1 MKKIIYILLGLA
13 LAAVVAIAALVSL
26 IDPNQ
31 FKPQLVEQVRKST
44 GRELVMEGDIGW
56 RFWPSLGLSLEQV
69 ALRNPAGFAEPD
81 LVRFTRGEASVG
93 LLPLLSH
100 KLEIGKVTLSGAH
113 LFIQTKAD
121 GSSNLS
127 DLLKAS
133 AEPKGEATTSEP
145 VATTPPPASD
155 KQPWQ
160 ISLQGVE
167 LQQASAL
174 LQDDRS
180 GTVSRLEQLD
190 LNLGQLAV
198 DQWVPVTL
206 AAKGAQGELAFDLK
220 GSAQLKLA
228 PDASRS
234 ELKDVALAGSLSEP
248 TQRLDAFS
256 LKADRLALGEWSS
269 LTLSLQ
275 GAQGA
280 ADKPTLAGT
289 LEGTLKA
296 RLDENRQLL
305 EVSDAVLAAKLGGDA
320 LPRPQMQVKL
330 AGFARAELGKQ
341 NVTLSNLVMGVD
353 DALLSGN
360 GSVQLGAV
368 PRVEFDLKGEK
379 LDVDGWLGQSAKAAP
394 AAPAAASSGAAAP
407 AGTTAQ
413 AAAPAAKA
421 LSTAE
426 PDLTALKAVDLAG
439 RLQLGSLRLKGLD
452 LSAVDL
458 QLALAGGQL
467 TLKQFSAGVAGG
479 QVTASG
485 VLDARQQPARYQVH
499 KRVQGVDVRPL
510 LQTLAQTDLLEGKGD
525 LEVEVQG
532 AGLSELALRSRMQGK
547 VNLKLSDGAL
557 HGINLAEMIREAR
570 ATLTGKGADQVKEA
584 RKTDFSALTASFRI
598 ADGVAR
604 SDDIQLFAPA
614 LRVKGQGQTAL
625 VPETLD
631 FLFLTSVVES
641 SKGQGGKSVD
651 ELKDI
656 TIPVRIGGHWQ
667 APSYRLDVKE
677 LLSNNKLLEE
687 KARKEAERGLKKLL
701 GDKADNEGG
710 EGGGRPVAQGLVQV
724 VTAFRV
730 IAMQSPPRAGSVHC
744 GSLPGKVFKRDA
756 AGVGSKREGCLGRTK
771 MVSLWFYQGADE

>member
-31 FKPQLVEQVRKST
+31 FKPQLAEQVRKST
-44 GRELVMEGDIGW
+44 GRELVIQGDIGW
-56 RFWPSLGLSLEQV
+56 RFWPSLGLSLEKV

-81 LVRFTRGEASVG
+81 LVRFEQGEASVG

-100 KLEIGKVTLSGAH
+100 RLEIGKVTLSGAH
-113 LFIQTKAD
+113 LFIQTRAD
-121 GSSNLS
+121 GSSNLR
-127 DLLKAS
+127 DLLQAS
-133 AEPKGEATTSEP
+133 ADPKGEATSEP
-145 VATTPPPASD
+145 AATTPPAASD

-160 ISLQGVE
+160 ISLQGIALVD
-167 LQQASAL
+167 ASAL
-174 LQDDRS
+174 VRDDRS
-180 GTVSRLEQLD
+180 GTVSRLDRLALD
-190 LNLGQLAV
+190 LGQLTPGE
-198 DQWVPVTL
+198 WVPVTL
-206 AAKGAQGELAFDLK
+206 AAKGAQGDLAFDLK
-220 GSAQLKLA
+220 GQAQLKPA
-228 PDASRS
+228 REAMKS
-234 ELKDVALAGSLSEP
+234 ELKDLNLSGSLNQP

-269 LTLSLQ
+269 LSLSLS

-305 EVSDAVLAAKLGGDA
+305 ELSDAVLAAKLSGDA
-320 LPRPQMQVKL
+320 LPRPQMQLKL
-330 AGFARAELGKQ
+330 AGFARAELDKQ
-341 NVTLSNLVMGVD
+341 AVTLSNLVMGVD
-353 DALLSGN
+353 DALLSGS
-360 GSVQLGAV
+360 GAVRLGAV
-368 PRVEFDLKGEK
+368 PKVDFDLKGEK
-379 LDVDGWLGQSAKAAP
+379 LDLDGWLGQPAKAAP
-394 AAPAAASSGAAAP
+394 VAATSGAAAP
-407 AGTTAQ
+407 AGTPTQTAV
-413 AAAPAAKA
+413 PANRA

-426 PDLTALKAVDLAG
+426 PDLTALKSVDLAG

-499 KRVQGVDVRPL
+499 KRVQGVEVRPL

-532 AGLSELALRSRMQGK
+532 SGLSEQALRSRMQGK

-570 ATLTGKGADQVKEA
+570 ATLTGKGADQVKEV
-584 RKTDFSALTASFRI
+584 RKTDFSALTASFQI
-598 ADGVAR
+598 ADGIAR

-641 SKGQGGKSVD
+641 SKGQGGKTVD

-667 APSYRLDVKE
+667 APSYKLDVKA
-677 LLSNNKLLEE
+677 LLSNNKVLEE

-701 GDKADNEGG
+701 GDKADNEGVKG
-710 EGGGRPVAQGLVQV
+710 VADQLLKGL
-724 VTAFRV
+724 
-730 IAMQSPPRAGSVHC
+730 
-744 GSLPGKVFKRDA
+744 FK
-756 AGVGSKREGCLGRTK
+756 
-771 MVSLWFYQGADE
+771 

>member
-1 MKKIIYILLGLA
+1 MLGLA

-31 FKPQLVEQVRKST
+31 FKPQLAEQVRKST
-44 GRELVMEGDIGW
+44 GRELVIQGDIGW
-56 RFWPSLGLSLEQV
+56 RFWPSLGLSLEKV

-81 LVRFTRGEASVG
+81 LVRFEQGEASVG

-100 KLEIGKVTLSGAH
+100 RLEIGKVTLSGAH
-113 LFIQTKAD
+113 LFIQTRAD
-121 GSSNLS
+121 GSSNLR
-127 DLLKAS
+127 DLLQAS
-133 AEPKGEATTSEP
+133 ADPKGEATSEP
-145 VATTPPPASD
+145 AATTPPAASD

-160 ISLQGVE
+160 ISLQGIALVD
-167 LQQASAL
+167 ASAL
-174 LQDDRS
+174 VRDDRS
-180 GTVSRLEQLD
+180 GTVSRLDRLD
-190 LNLGQLAV
+190 LDLGQLTPGE
-198 DQWVPVTL
+198 WVPVTL
-206 AAKGAQGELAFDLK
+206 AAKGAQGDLAFDLK
-220 GSAQLKLA
+220 GQAQLKPA
-228 PDASRS
+228 REAMKS
-234 ELKDVALAGSLSEP
+234 ELKDLNLSGSLNQP

-269 LTLSLQ
+269 LSLSLS

-305 EVSDAVLAAKLGGDA
+305 ELSDAVLAAKLSGDA
-320 LPRPQMQVKL
+320 LPRPQMQLKL
-330 AGFARAELGKQ
+330 AGFARAELDKQ
-341 NVTLSNLVMGVD
+341 AVTLSNLVMGVD
-353 DALLSGN
+353 DALLSGS
-360 GSVQLGAV
+360 GAVRLGAV
-368 PRVEFDLKGEK
+368 PKVDFDLKGEK
-379 LDVDGWLGQSAKAAP
+379 LDLDGWLGQPAKAAP
-394 AAPAAASSGAAAP
+394 VAATSGAAAP
-407 AGTTAQ
+407 AGTPTQTAV
-413 AAAPAAKA
+413 PANRA

-426 PDLTALKAVDLAG
+426 PDLTALKSVDLAG

-525 LEVEVQG
+525 LEVEAQG
-532 AGLSELALRSRMQGK
+532 SGLSEQALRSRMQGK

-570 ATLTGKGADQVKEA
+570 ATLTGKGADQVKEV
-584 RKTDFSALTASFRI
+584 RKTDFSALTASFQI
-598 ADGVAR
+598 ANGIAR

-641 SKGQGGKSVD
+641 SKGQGGKTVD

-677 LLSNNKLLEE
+677 LLSNNKVLEE

-701 GDKADNEGG
+701 GDKADNEGVKG
-710 EGGGRPVAQGLVQV
+710 VADQLLKGL
-724 VTAFRV
+724 
-730 IAMQSPPRAGSVHC
+730 
-744 GSLPGKVFKRDA
+744 FK
-756 AGVGSKREGCLGRTK
+756 
-771 MVSLWFYQGADE
+771 

>member
-44 GRELVMEGDIGW
+44 GRELVIQGDIGW

-121 GSSNLS
+121 GSTNLS

-145 VATTPPPASD
+145 AATTPPPASD

-174 LQDDRS
+174 LQDDRN

-234 ELKDVALAGSLSEP
+234 ELKDVELAGSLSEP

-256 LKADRLALGEWSS
+256 LKADRLALGQWSS

-280 ADKPTLAGT
+280 ADKSALDGT

-305 EVSDAVLAAKLGGDA
+305 EVSDAVLAAKLSGDA

-341 NVTLSNLVMGVD
+341 VVTLSNLVMGVD
-353 DALLSGN
+353 EALLSGN

-368 PRVEFDLKGEK
+368 PRVAFDLKGEK
-379 LDVDGWLGQSAKAAP
+379 LDLDSWLGQPAKAVP
-394 AAPAAASSGAAAP
+394 VAATSGAAASAGAP
-407 AGTTAQ
+407 AQT
-413 AAAPAAKA
+413 AAPAAKA
-421 LSTAE
+421 LSTQE
-426 PDLTALKAVDLAG
+426 PDLAALKSIDLAG
-439 RLQLGSLRLKGLD
+439 RLQLGSLQLKGLD

-525 LEVEVQG
+525 LEVEAQG
-532 AGLSELALRSRMQGK
+532 SGLSEQALRSRMQGK
-547 VNLKLSDGAL
+547 VSLRLSDGAL

-570 ATLTGKGADQVKEA
+570 ATLTGKGADQVKEV

-701 GDKADNEGG
+701 GDKADNEGVKG
-710 EGGGRPVAQGLVQV
+710 VADQLLKGL
-724 VTAFRV
+724 
-730 IAMQSPPRAGSVHC
+730 
-744 GSLPGKVFKRDA
+744 FK
-756 AGVGSKREGCLGRTK
+756 
-771 MVSLWFYQGADE
+771 

>member
-44 GRELVMEGDIGW
+44 GRELVIQGDIGW
-56 RFWPSLGLSLEQV
+56 RFWPSLGLSLEKV

-81 LVRFTRGEASVG
+81 LVRFEQGEASVG

-100 KLEIGKVTLSGAH
+100 RLEIGKVTLSGAH
-113 LFIQTKAD
+113 LFIQTRAD
-121 GSSNLS
+121 GSSNLR
-127 DLLKAS
+127 DLLQAS
-133 AEPKGEATTSEP
+133 ADPKGEATSEP
-145 VATTPPPASD
+145 AATTPPAASD
-155 KQPWQ
+155 KQLWQ
-160 ISLQGVE
+160 ISLQGIALVD
-167 LQQASAL
+167 ASAL
-174 LQDDRS
+174 VRDDRS
-180 GTVSRLEQLD
+180 GTVSRLDRLD
-190 LNLGQLAV
+190 LDLGQLTPGE
-198 DQWVPVTL
+198 WVPVTL

-228 PDASRS
+228 SDASRS

-269 LTLSLQ
+269 LSLSLS

-305 EVSDAVLAAKLGGDA
+305 ELSDAVLAAKLSGDS

-330 AGFARAELGKQ
+330 AGFARAELDKQ
-341 NVTLSNLVMGVD
+341 SVALSNLVLGAD
-353 DALLSGN
+353 DALLSGS
-360 GSVQLGAV
+360 GAVRLGAV
-368 PRVEFDLKGEK
+368 PKVDFDLKGDK
-379 LDVDGWLGQSAKAAP
+379 LDLDAWLGQPAKAAP
-394 AAPAAASSGAAAP
+394 VAATSGAAAP
-407 AGTTAQ
+407 AGAKEQ
-413 AAAPAAKA
+413 AAAPANRA
-421 LSTAE
+421 LSTVE
-426 PDLTALKAVDLAG
+426 PDLTALKAVDLVG

-532 AGLSELALRSRMQGK
+532 SGLSEQALRSRMQGQVK
-547 VNLKLSDGAL
+547 LKLSDGAL

-570 ATLTGKGADQVKEA
+570 ATLTGKGADQVKEV
-584 RKTDFSALTASFRI
+584 RKTDFSALTASFQI
-598 ADGVAR
+598 ANGIAR

-641 SKGQGGKSVD
+641 SKGQGGKTVD

-667 APSYRLDVKE
+667 APSYKLDVKE
-677 LLSNNKLLEE
+677 LLSNNKVLEE

-701 GDKADNEGG
+701 GDKADNEGVKG
-710 EGGGRPVAQGLVQV
+710 VADQLLKGL
-724 VTAFRV
+724 
-730 IAMQSPPRAGSVHC
+730 
-744 GSLPGKVFKRDA
+744 FK
-756 AGVGSKREGCLGRTK
+756 
-771 MVSLWFYQGADE
+771 

>member
-31 FKPQLVEQVRKST
+31 FKPQLAEQVRKST
-44 GRELVMEGDIGW
+44 GRELVIQGDIGW
-56 RFWPSLGLSLEQV
+56 RFWPSLGLSLEKV

-81 LVRFTRGEASVG
+81 LVRFEQGEASVG

-100 KLEIGKVTLSGAH
+100 RLEIGKVTLSGAH
-113 LFIQTKAD
+113 LFIQTRAD

-133 AEPKGEATTSEP
+133 ADPKGEATTEP
-145 VATTPPPASD
+145 AATTPPPASD

-160 ISLQGVE
+160 ISLQGIALVD
-167 LQQASAL
+167 ASAL
-174 LQDDRS
+174 VRDDRS
-180 GTVSRLEQLD
+180 GTVSRLDRLD
-190 LNLGQLAV
+190 LDLGQLTPGE
-198 DQWVPVTL
+198 WIPVTL
-206 AAKGAQGELAFDLK
+206 AAKGAQGDLAFDLK
-220 GSAQLKLA
+220 GQVQLKPA
-228 PDASRS
+228 REAMKS
-234 ELKDVALAGSLSEP
+234 ELKDLNLSGSLNQQA
-248 TQRLDAFS
+248 QRLDAFT
-256 LKADRLALGEWSS
+256 LKADRLALGQWSS

-280 ADKPTLAGT
+280 SDKPSLAGT

-305 EVSDAVLAAKLGGDA
+305 ELSDAVLAAKLSGDS

-341 NVTLSNLVMGVD
+341 AVALSNLVMGVD
-353 DALLSGN
+353 DALLSGS
-360 GSVQLGAV
+360 GAVRLGAV
-368 PRVEFDLKGEK
+368 PKVDFDLKGDK
-379 LDVDGWLGQSAKAAP
+379 LDLDAWLGQSAKAAP
-394 AAPAAASSGAAAP
+394 AAATSGAAAP
-407 AGTTAQ
+407 AGAQ
-413 AAAPAAKA
+413 AQTAAPAAQA

-426 PDLTALKAVDLAG
+426 PDLTALKSVDLAG

-485 VLDARQQPARYQVH
+485 LLDARQQPARYQVH
-499 KRVQGVDVRPL
+499 KRVQGVDVWPL

-525 LEVEVQG
+525 LEVEAQG
-532 AGLSELALRSRMQGK
+532 SGLSEQALRSRMQGK

-570 ATLTGKGADQVKEA
+570 ATLTGKGADQVKEV
-584 RKTDFSALTASFRI
+584 RKTDFSALTASFQI
-598 ADGVAR
+598 ANGVAR

-641 SKGQGGKSVD
+641 SKGQGGKTVD

-667 APSYRLDVKE
+667 APSYKLDVKA
-677 LLSNNKLLEE
+677 LLSNNKVLEE

-701 GDKADNEGG
+701 GDKADNEGVKG
-710 EGGGRPVAQGLVQV
+710 VADQLLKGL
-724 VTAFRV
+724 
-730 IAMQSPPRAGSVHC
+730 
-744 GSLPGKVFKRDA
+744 FK
-756 AGVGSKREGCLGRTK
+756 
-771 MVSLWFYQGADE
+771 

>member
-31 FKPQLVEQVRKST
+31 FKPQLVEQVGKST
-44 GRELVMEGDIGW
+44 GRELVIQGDIGW
-56 RFWPSLGLSLEQV
+56 RFWPSLGLSLEKV

-133 AEPKGEATTSEP
+133 ADPKEEAASEP
-145 VATTPPPASD
+145 AATTPPAASD

-160 ISLQGVE
+160 ISLQGIALVD
-167 LQQASAL
+167 ASAL
-174 LQDDRS
+174 VRDDRS
-180 GTVSRLEQLD
+180 GTVSRLDRLD
-190 LNLGQLAV
+190 LDLGQLTPGE
-198 DQWVPVTL
+198 WVPVTL
-206 AAKGAQGELAFDLK
+206 AAKGAQGDLAFDLK
-220 GSAQLKLA
+220 GQAQLKPA
-228 PDASRS
+228 REAMKS
-234 ELKDVALAGSLSEP
+234 ELKDLNLSGSLNQP
-248 TQRLDAFS
+248 VLRLDAFT

-269 LTLSLQ
+269 LSLSLS

-305 EVSDAVLAAKLGGDA
+305 ELSDAVLAAKLSGDA
-320 LPRPQMQVKL
+320 LPRPQMQLKL
-330 AGFARAELGKQ
+330 AGFARAELDKQ
-341 NVTLSNLVMGVD
+341 AVTLSNLVMGAD
-353 DALLSGN
+353 DALLSGS
-360 GSVQLGAV
+360 GAVRLGAV
-368 PRVEFDLKGEK
+368 PKVDFDLKGDK
-379 LDVDGWLGQSAKAAP
+379 LDLDAWLGQSAKAAP
-394 AAPAAASSGAAAP
+394 AAATSGAAAP
-407 AGTTAQ
+407 AGAKDQ
-413 AAAPAAKA
+413 AAAPANRA
-421 LSTAE
+421 LSTVE
-426 PDLTALKAVDLAG
+426 PDLTALKSVDLSG

-479 QVTASG
+479 KVTASG
-485 VLDARQQPARYQVH
+485 LLDARQQPARYQVH

-525 LEVEVQG
+525 LEVEAQG
-532 AGLSELALRSRMQGK
+532 SGLSEQALRSRMQGK
-547 VNLKLSDGAL
+547 VSLKLSDGAL

-570 ATLTGKGADQVKEA
+570 ATLTGKGADQVKEV
-584 RKTDFSALTASFRI
+584 RKTDFSALTASFQI

-641 SKGQGGKSVD
+641 SKGQGGKTVD

-667 APSYRLDVKE
+667 APSYKLDVKA
-677 LLSNNKLLEE
+677 LLSSNKVLEE

-701 GDKADNEGG
+701 GDKADNEGVKG
-710 EGGGRPVAQGLVQV
+710 VADQLLKGL
-724 VTAFRV
+724 
-730 IAMQSPPRAGSVHC
+730 
-744 GSLPGKVFKRDA
+744 FK
-756 AGVGSKREGCLGRTK
+756 
-771 MVSLWFYQGADE
+771 

>member
-31 FKPQLVEQVRKST
+31 FKPQLAEQVRKST
-44 GRELVMEGDIGW
+44 GRELVIQGDIGW
-56 RFWPSLGLSLEQV
+56 RFWPSLGLSLEKV

-81 LVRFTRGEASVG
+81 LVRFEQGEASVG

-100 KLEIGKVTLSGAH
+100 RLEIGKVTLSGAH
-113 LFIQTKAD
+113 LFIQTRAD
-121 GSSNLS
+121 GSSNLR
-127 DLLKAS
+127 DLLQAS
-133 AEPKGEATTSEP
+133 ADPKGEATSEP
-145 VATTPPPASD
+145 AATTPPAASD

-160 ISLQGVE
+160 ISLQGIALVD
-167 LQQASAL
+167 ASAL
-174 LQDDRS
+174 VRDDRS
-180 GTVSRLEQLD
+180 GTVSRLDRLD
-190 LNLGQLAV
+190 LDLGQLTPGE
-198 DQWVPVTL
+198 WVPVTL
-206 AAKGAQGELAFDLK
+206 AAKGAQGDLAFDLK
-220 GSAQLKLA
+220 GQAQLKPA
-228 PDASRS
+228 REAMKS
-234 ELKDVALAGSLSEP
+234 ELKDLNLSGSLNQP

-269 LTLSLQ
+269 LSLSLS

-305 EVSDAVLAAKLGGDA
+305 ELSDAVLAAKLSGDA
-320 LPRPQMQVKL
+320 LPRPQMQLKL
-330 AGFARAELGKQ
+330 AGFARAELDKQ
-341 NVTLSNLVMGVD
+341 AVTLSNLVMGVD
-353 DALLSGN
+353 DALLSGS
-360 GSVQLGAV
+360 GAVRLGAV
-368 PRVEFDLKGEK
+368 PKVDFDLKGEK
-379 LDVDGWLGQSAKAAP
+379 LDLDGWLGQPAKAAP
-394 AAPAAASSGAAAP
+394 VAATSGAAAP
-407 AGTTAQ
+407 AGTPTQTAV
-413 AAAPAAKA
+413 PANRA

-426 PDLTALKAVDLAG
+426 PDLTALKSVDLAG
-439 RLQLGSLRLKGLD
+439 RLQLGRLRLKGLD

-499 KRVQGVDVRPL
+499 KRVQGVEVRPL

-532 AGLSELALRSRMQGK
+532 SGLSEQALRSRMQGK

-570 ATLTGKGADQVKEA
+570 ATLTGKGADQVKEV
-584 RKTDFSALTASFRI
+584 RKTDFSALTASFQI
-598 ADGVAR
+598 ADGIAR

-641 SKGQGGKSVD
+641 SKGQGGKTVD

-667 APSYRLDVKE
+667 APSYKLDVKA
-677 LLSNNKLLEE
+677 LLSNNKVLEE

-701 GDKADNEGG
+701 GDKADNEGVKG
-710 EGGGRPVAQGLVQV
+710 VADQLLKGL
-724 VTAFRV
+724 
-730 IAMQSPPRAGSVHC
+730 
-744 GSLPGKVFKRDA
+744 FK
-756 AGVGSKREGCLGRTK
+756 
-771 MVSLWFYQGADE
+771 

>member
-44 GRELVMEGDIGW
+44 GRELVMEGAIGW

-127 DLLKAS
+127 DLLKAT
-133 AEPKGEATTSEP
+133 AEPKGEAATSEP
-145 VATTPPPASD
+145 AATTPPPASD

-174 LQDDRS
+174 LQDDRN

-256 LKADRLALGEWSS
+256 LKADRLALGQWSS

-289 LEGTLKA
+289 LEGTLKV

-305 EVSDAVLAAKLGGDA
+305 EISDAVLAAKLSGDA

-341 NVTLSNLVMGVD
+341 AVTLSNLVMGVD
-353 DALLSGN
+353 DALLSGS

-368 PRVEFDLKGEK
+368 PRVAFDLKGEK
-379 LDVDGWLGQSAKAAP
+379 LDLDSWLGQPKAALWLP
-394 AAPAAASSGAAAP
+394 PRALQRRPG
-407 AGTTAQ
+407 AGTDRRARRQ
-413 AAAPAAKA
+413 A
-421 LSTAE
+421 LSTQE
-426 PDLTALKAVDLAG
+426 PDLAALKAVDLAG

-485 VLDARQQPARYQVH
+485 VLDARQQPTRYQVH

-525 LEVEVQG
+525 LEVEVEAQG
-532 AGLSELALRSRMQGK
+532 SGLSEQALRSRMQGK
-547 VNLKLSDGAL
+547 VSLRLSDGAL

-570 ATLTGKGADQVKEA
+570 ATLTGKGADQVKEV

-701 GDKADNEGG
+701 GDKADNEGVKG
-710 EGGGRPVAQGLVQV
+710 VADQLLKGL
-724 VTAFRV
+724 
-730 IAMQSPPRAGSVHC
+730 
-744 GSLPGKVFKRDA
+744 FK
-756 AGVGSKREGCLGRTK
+756 
-771 MVSLWFYQGADE
+771 

>member
-31 FKPQLVEQVRKST
+31 FKPQLAEQVRKST
-44 GRELVMEGDIGW
+44 GRELVMEGEIGW
-56 RFWPSLGLSLEQV
+56 RFWPSLGLSLEKV

-81 LVRFTRGEASVG
+81 LVRFEQGEASVG

-100 KLEIGKVTLSGAH
+100 RLEIGKVTLSGAH

-121 GSSNLS
+121 GSSNLR
-127 DLLKAS
+127 DLLQAS
-133 AEPKGEATTSEP
+133 AEPKGEAASEP
-145 VATTPPPASD
+145 AASD
-155 KQPWQ
+155 EQPWQ
-160 ISLQGVE
+160 ISLQGIALVD
-167 LQQASAL
+167 ASAL
-174 LQDDRS
+174 VRDDRS
-180 GTVSRLEQLD
+180 GTVSRLDRLD
-190 LNLGQLAV
+190 LDLGQLTPGE
-198 DQWVPVTL
+198 WVPVTL
-206 AAKGAQGELAFDLK
+206 AAKGAQGDLAFDLK
-220 GSAQLKLA
+220 GQAQLKPA
-228 PDASRS
+228 REAMKS
-234 ELKDVALAGSLSEP
+234 ELKDLNLSGSLSQP
-248 TQRLDAFS
+248 AQRLDAFS
-256 LKADRLALGEWSS
+256 LKADRLALGQWSS

-305 EVSDAVLAAKLGGDA
+305 EVSDAVLAAKLSGDA
-320 LPRPQMQVKL
+320 LPRPQMQLKL

-341 NVTLSNLVMGVD
+341 AVTLSNLVMGVD
-353 DALLSGN
+353 EALLSGN

-368 PRVEFDLKGEK
+368 PKVAFDLKGEK
-379 LDVDGWLGQSAKAAP
+379 LDLDSWLGQSAKAAP
-394 AAPAAASSGAAAP
+394 ATATSGAAAP
-407 AGTTAQ
+407 AG
-413 AAAPAAKA
+413 APAQTAKA
-421 LSTAE
+421 LSTQE
-426 PDLTALKAVDLAG
+426 PDLAALKAVDLTG

-458 QLALAGGQL
+458 QLALSGGEL
-467 TLKQFSAGVAGG
+467 NLKQFNAGVAGG

-485 VLDARQQPARYQVH
+485 VLDARQQPARYQIS
-499 KRVQGVDVRPL
+499 KRVQGVEVRPL

-532 AGLSELALRSRMQGK
+532 SGLSEQALRSRMQGK
-547 VNLKLSDGAL
+547 ASLRLSDGAL

-570 ATLTGKGADQVKEA
+570 ATLTGKGADQVKEV
-584 RKTDFSALTASFRI
+584 RKTDFSALTASFQI
-598 ADGVAR
+598 ANGVAR

-667 APSYRLDVKE
+667 APSYRLDVKA
-677 LLSNNKLLEE
+677 LLSNNKVLEE

-701 GDKADNEGG
+701 GDKADDEGIKG
-710 EGGGRPVAQGLVQV
+710 AADQLLKGL
-724 VTAFRV
+724 
-730 IAMQSPPRAGSVHC
+730 
-744 GSLPGKVFKRDA
+744 FK
-756 AGVGSKREGCLGRTK
+756 
-771 MVSLWFYQGADE
+771 

>member
-1 MKKIIYILLGLA
+1 VKKIIYILLGLA

-44 GRELVMEGDIGW
+44 GRELVMEGAIGW

-145 VATTPPPASD
+145 AATTPPPASD

-160 ISLQGVE
+160 ISLQGVA

-256 LKADRLALGEWSS
+256 LKADRLALGQWSS

-305 EVSDAVLAAKLGGDA
+305 EISDAVLAAKLSGDA

-341 NVTLSNLVMGVD
+341 AVTLSNLVMGVD

-368 PRVEFDLKGEK
+368 PKVEFDLKGEK
-379 LDVDGWLGQSAKAAP
+379 LDLDSWLGQPAKAAP
-394 AAPAAASSGAAAP
+394 ATATSGAAAP
-407 AGTTAQ
+407 AGAQ
-413 AAAPAAKA
+413 AQTAAPAAKA

-485 VLDARQQPARYQVH
+485 VLDARQLPARYQVH

-525 LEVEVQG
+525 LEVEAQG
-532 AGLSELALRSRMQGK
+532 SGLSEQALRSRMQGK
-547 VNLKLSDGAL
+547 VSLRLSDGAL

-570 ATLTGKGADQVKEA
+570 ATLTGKGADQVKEV

-641 SKGQGGKSVD
+641 SKGQGGKTVD

-677 LLSNNKLLEE
+677 LLSNNKLLED

-701 GDKADNEGG
+701 GDKADNEGVKG
-710 EGGGRPVAQGLVQV
+710 VADQLLKGL
-724 VTAFRV
+724 
-730 IAMQSPPRAGSVHC
+730 
-744 GSLPGKVFKRDA
+744 FK
-756 AGVGSKREGCLGRTK
+756 
-771 MVSLWFYQGADE
+771 

>member
-1 MKKIIYILLGLA
+1 VKKIIYILLGLA

-44 GRELVMEGDIGW
+44 GRELVIQGDIGW
-56 RFWPSLGLSLEQV
+56 RFWPSLGLSLEKV

-81 LVRFTRGEASVG
+81 LVRFEQGEASVG

-100 KLEIGKVTLSGAH
+100 RLEIGKVTLSGAH

-121 GSSNLS
+121 GSSNLR
-127 DLLKAS
+127 DLLQAS
-133 AEPKGEATTSEP
+133 ADPKEEAASEP
-145 VATTPPPASD
+145 AATTPPAASD

-174 LQDDRS
+174 LQDDRN

-228 PDASRS
+228 SDASRS

-269 LTLSLQ
+269 LSLSLS

-305 EVSDAVLAAKLGGDA
+305 ELSDAVLAAKLSGDA

-330 AGFARAELGKQ
+330 AGFARAELDKQ
-341 NVTLSNLVMGVD
+341 SVALSNLVLGAD
-353 DALLSGN
+353 DALLSGS
-360 GSVQLGAV
+360 GAVRLGAV
-368 PRVEFDLKGEK
+368 PKVDFDLKGEK
-379 LDVDGWLGQSAKAAP
+379 LDLDAWLGQSAKAAP
-394 AAPAAASSGAAAP
+394 AAAMSGAAAS
-407 AGTTAQ
+407 AG
-413 AAAPAAKA
+413 APAQTAAQA

-426 PDLTALKAVDLAG
+426 PDLTALKSVDLAG

-525 LEVEVQG
+525 LEVQVQG
-532 AGLSELALRSRMQGK
+532 SGLSEQALRSRMQGK

-570 ATLTGKGADQVKEA
+570 ATLTGKGADQVKEV
-584 RKTDFSALTASFRI
+584 RKTDFSALTASFQI
-598 ADGVAR
+598 ANGIAR

-641 SKGQGGKSVD
+641 SKGQGGKTVD

-667 APSYRLDVKE
+667 APSYKLDVKE
-677 LLSNNKLLEE
+677 LLSNNKVLEE

-701 GDKADNEGG
+701 GDKADNEGVKG
-710 EGGGRPVAQGLVQV
+710 VADQLLKGL
-724 VTAFRV
+724 
-730 IAMQSPPRAGSVHC
+730 
-744 GSLPGKVFKRDA
+744 FK
-756 AGVGSKREGCLGRTK
+756 
-771 MVSLWFYQGADE
+771 

>member
-31 FKPQLVEQVRKST
+31 FKPQLAEQVRKST
-44 GRELVMEGDIGW
+44 GRELVIQGDIGW

-81 LVRFTRGEASVG
+81 LVRFEQGEASVG

-100 KLEIGKVTLSGAH
+100 RLEIGKVTLSGAH

-133 AEPKGEATTSEP
+133 ADPKGEATTSEP
-145 VATTPPPASD
+145 AATTPPAASD

-160 ISLQGVE
+160 ISLQGIALVD
-167 LQQASAL
+167 ASAL
-174 LQDDRS
+174 VRDDRN

-228 PDASRS
+228 REAMKS
-234 ELKDVALAGSLSEP
+234 ELKDLNLSGSLNQP
-248 TQRLDAFS
+248 AQRLDAFT

-269 LTLSLQ
+269 LSLSLS

-305 EVSDAVLAAKLGGDA
+305 ELSDAVLAAKLSGDS

-330 AGFARAELGKQ
+330 AGFARAELDKQ
-341 NVTLSNLVMGVD
+341 SVALSNLVMGVD
-353 DALLSGN
+353 DALLSGS
-360 GSVQLGAV
+360 GAVRLGAV
-368 PRVEFDLKGEK
+368 PKVDFDLKGEK
-379 LDVDGWLGQSAKAAP
+379 LDLDAWLGQSAKAAP
-394 AAPAAASSGAAAP
+394 AAAMSGAAAS
-407 AGTTAQ
+407 AG
-413 AAAPAAKA
+413 APAQTAAQA
-421 LSTAE
+421 LSTDE
-426 PDLTALKAVDLAG
+426 PDLTVLKAVDLAG

-485 VLDARQQPARYQVH
+485 LLDARQQPARYQVH
-499 KRVQGVDVRPL
+499 KRVQGVEVRPL

-525 LEVEVQG
+525 LEVEAQG
-532 AGLSELALRSRMQGK
+532 SGLSEQALRSRMQGK

-570 ATLTGKGADQVKEA
+570 ATLTGKGADQVKEV
-584 RKTDFSALTASFRI
+584 RKTDFSALTASFQI
-598 ADGVAR
+598 ANGIAR
-604 SDDIQLFAPA
+604 SNDIQLFAPA

-641 SKGQGGKSVD
+641 SKGQGGKTVD

-667 APSYRLDVKE
+667 APSYKLDVKA
-677 LLSNNKLLEE
+677 LLSNNKVLEE

-701 GDKADNEGG
+701 GDKADNEGVKG
-710 EGGGRPVAQGLVQV
+710 VADQLLKGL
-724 VTAFRV
+724 
-730 IAMQSPPRAGSVHC
+730 
-744 GSLPGKVFKRDA
+744 FK
-756 AGVGSKREGCLGRTK
+756 
-771 MVSLWFYQGADE
+771 

>member
-44 GRELVMEGDIGW
+44 GRELVIQGDIGW

-113 LFIQTKAD
+113 LFIQTRAD

-127 DLLKAS
+127 DLLKAPS
-133 AEPKGEATTSEP
+133 ELKGEAVTSEP
-145 VATTPPPASD
+145 AATTPPPASD

-174 LQDDRS
+174 LQDDRN

-248 TQRLDAFS
+248 NQRLDAFS
-256 LKADRLALGEWSS
+256 LKADRLALGQWSS

-280 ADKPTLAGT
+280 ADKPALAGT
-289 LEGTLKA
+289 LEGTFKA
-296 RLDENRQLL
+296 RLDDNRQLL
-305 EVSDAVLAAKLGGDA
+305 EISDAVLAAKLSGDA

-341 NVTLSNLVMGVD
+341 AVTLSNLVMGVD

-368 PRVEFDLKGEK
+368 PRVAFDLKGEK
-379 LDVDGWLGQSAKAAP
+379 LDLDSWLGQLAKAAP
-394 AAPAAASSGAAAP
+394 ATATSGAAAP
-407 AGTTAQ
+407 AGAPAQ
-413 AAAPAAKA
+413 TAAPAAKA

-426 PDLTALKAVDLAG
+426 PDLTALKSVDLVG
-439 RLQLGSLRLKGLD
+439 RLQLGSVRLKGLD

-479 QVTASG
+479 KVTASG
-485 VLDARQQPARYQVH
+485 VLDARQKPARYQAH

-570 ATLTGKGADQVKEA
+570 ATLTGKGADQVKEV

-641 SKGQGGKSVD
+641 SKGQGGKTVD

-667 APSYRLDVKE
+667 APSYRLDVKA

-701 GDKADNEGG
+701 GDKADNEGVKG
-710 EGGGRPVAQGLVQV
+710 VADQLLKGL
-724 VTAFRV
+724 
-730 IAMQSPPRAGSVHC
+730 
-744 GSLPGKVFKRDA
+744 FK
-756 AGVGSKREGCLGRTK
+756 
-771 MVSLWFYQGADE
+771 

>member
-44 GRELVMEGDIGW
+44 GRELVIQGDIGW
-56 RFWPSLGLSLEQV
+56 RFWPSLGLSLEKV

-81 LVRFTRGEASVG
+81 LVRFEQGEASVG

-100 KLEIGKVTLSGAH
+100 RLEIGKVTLSGAH
-113 LFIQTKAD
+113 LFIQTRAD

-133 AEPKGEATTSEP
+133 ADPKGEATTEP
-145 VATTPPPASD
+145 AATTPPAASD

-160 ISLQGVE
+160 FSLQGIALVD
-167 LQQASAL
+167 ASAL
-174 LQDDRS
+174 VRDDRN
-180 GTVSRLEQLD
+180 GTVSRLDRLD
-190 LNLGQLAV
+190 LDLGQLTPGE
-198 DQWVPVTL
+198 WVPVTL
-206 AAKGAQGELAFDLK
+206 AAKGAQGDLAFDLK

-228 PDASRS
+228 REAMKS

-269 LTLSLQ
+269 LSLSLS

-305 EVSDAVLAAKLGGDA
+305 ELSDAVLAAKLSGDA

-330 AGFARAELGKQ
+330 AGFARAELDKQ
-341 NVTLSNLVMGVD
+341 SVALSNLVLGAD
-353 DALLSGN
+353 DALLSGS
-360 GSVQLGAV
+360 GAVRLGAV
-368 PRVEFDLKGEK
+368 PKVDFDLKGEK
-379 LDVDGWLGQSAKAAP
+379 LDLDAWLGQSAKAT
-394 AAPAAASSGAAAP
+394 PAAAMSGAAAS
-407 AGTTAQ
+407 AG
-413 AAAPAAKA
+413 APAQTAAQA

-426 PDLTALKAVDLAG
+426 PDLTALKSVDLAG

-479 QVTASG
+479 KVTASG

-525 LEVEVQG
+525 LEVEAQG
-532 AGLSELALRSRMQGK
+532 SGLSEQALRSRMQGK

-570 ATLTGKGADQVKEA
+570 ATLTGKGADQVKEV
-584 RKTDFSALTASFRI
+584 RKTDFSALTASFQI
-598 ADGVAR
+598 ANGIAR

-641 SKGQGGKSVD
+641 SKGQGGKTVD

-667 APSYRLDVKE
+667 APSYKLDVKA
-677 LLSNNKLLEE
+677 LLSNNKVLEE

-701 GDKADNEGG
+701 GDKADNEGVKG
-710 EGGGRPVAQGLVQV
+710 VADQLLKGL
-724 VTAFRV
+724 
-730 IAMQSPPRAGSVHC
+730 
-744 GSLPGKVFKRDA
+744 FK
-756 AGVGSKREGCLGRTK
+756 
-771 MVSLWFYQGADE
+771 

>member
-44 GRELVMEGDIGW
+44 GRELVIQGDIGW

-81 LVRFTRGEASVG
+81 LVRFEQGEASVG
-93 LLPLLSH
+93 LLPLLFH

-133 AEPKGEATTSEP
+133 ADPKEEAASEP
-145 VATTPPPASD
+145 AATTPPAASD

-160 ISLQGVE
+160 ISLQGIALVD
-167 LQQASAL
+167 ASAL
-174 LQDDRS
+174 VRDDRN

-228 PDASRS
+228 SDASRS
-234 ELKDVALAGSLSEP
+234 ELKDVALAGSLNQP
-248 TQRLDAFS
+248 AQRLDAFT

-269 LTLSLQ
+269 LSLSLS
-275 GAQGA
+275 GAQGE
-280 ADKPTLAGT
+280 ADKPTLAGA

-305 EVSDAVLAAKLGGDA
+305 EISDAVLAAKLSGDV

-330 AGFARAELGKQ
+330 AGFARAELDKQ
-341 NVTLSNLVMGVD
+341 SVALSNLVMGVD
-353 DALLSGN
+353 DALLSGS
-360 GSVQLGAV
+360 GAVRLGAV
-368 PRVEFDLKGEK
+368 PKVDFDLKGEK
-379 LDVDGWLGQSAKAAP
+379 LDLDGWLGQPAKAAP
-394 AAPAAASSGAAAP
+394 VAATSGAAAP
-407 AGTTAQ
+407 AGAKEQ
-413 AAAPAAKA
+413 AAAPANRA
-421 LSTAE
+421 LSTVE
-426 PDLTALKAVDLAG
+426 PDLTALKAVDLSG

-532 AGLSELALRSRMQGK
+532 SGLSEQALRSRMQGQVK
-547 VNLKLSDGAL
+547 LKLSDGAL

-570 ATLTGKGADQVKEA
+570 ATLTGKGADQVKEV
-584 RKTDFSALTASFRI
+584 RKTDFSALTASFQI
-598 ADGVAR
+598 ANGIAR

-641 SKGQGGKSVD
+641 SKGQGGKTVD

-667 APSYRLDVKE
+667 APSYKLDVKE
-677 LLSNNKLLEE
+677 LLSNNKVLEE

-701 GDKADNEGG
+701 GDKADNEGVKG
-710 EGGGRPVAQGLVQV
+710 VADQLLKGL
-724 VTAFRV
+724 
-730 IAMQSPPRAGSVHC
+730 
-744 GSLPGKVFKRDA
+744 FK
-756 AGVGSKREGCLGRTK
+756 
-771 MVSLWFYQGADE
+771 

>member
-31 FKPQLVEQVRKST
+31 FKPQLAEQVRKST
-44 GRELVMEGDIGW
+44 GRELVIQGDIGW
-56 RFWPSLGLSLEQV
+56 RFWPSLGLSLEKV

-81 LVRFTRGEASVG
+81 LVRFEQGEASVG

-100 KLEIGKVTLSGAH
+100 RLEIGKVTLSGAH
-113 LFIQTKAD
+113 LFIQTRAD
-121 GSSNLS
+121 GSSNLR
-127 DLLKAS
+127 DLLQAS
-133 AEPKGEATTSEP
+133 ADPKGEATSEP
-145 VATTPPPASD
+145 AATTPPSASD

-160 ISLQGVE
+160 ISLQGIALVD
-167 LQQASAL
+167 ASAL
-174 LQDDRS
+174 VRDDRS
-180 GTVSRLEQLD
+180 GTVSRLDRLD
-190 LNLGQLAV
+190 LDLGQLTSGE
-198 DQWVPVTL
+198 WVPVTL
-206 AAKGAQGELAFDLK
+206 AAKGAQGDLAFDLK
-220 GSAQLKLA
+220 GQAQLKPA
-228 PDASRS
+228 REAMKS
-234 ELKDVALAGSLSEP
+234 ELKDLNLSGSLNQP
-248 TQRLDAFS
+248 AQRLDAFS

-269 LTLSLQ
+269 LSLSLS

-289 LEGTLKA
+289 LEGSLKA

-305 EVSDAVLAAKLGGDA
+305 ELSDAVLAAKLSGDS

-330 AGFARAELGKQ
+330 AGFARAELDKQ
-341 NVTLSNLVMGVD
+341 SVALSNLVLGAD
-353 DALLSGN
+353 DALLSGS
-360 GSVQLGAV
+360 GAVRLGAV
-368 PRVEFDLKGEK
+368 PKVDFDLKGAK
-379 LDVDGWLGQSAKAAP
+379 LDLDSWLGQP
-394 AAPAAASSGAAAP
+394 ARTASAAATSGAAAP
-407 AGTTAQ
+407 AG
-413 AAAPAAKA
+413 APAQTAAQA
-421 LSTAE
+421 LSTVE
-426 PDLTALKAVDLAG
+426 PDLTALKSVDLAG

-525 LEVEVQG
+525 LEVEAQG
-532 AGLSELALRSRMQGK
+532 SGLSEQALRSRMQGK

-570 ATLTGKGADQVKEA
+570 ATLTGKGADQVKEV
-584 RKTDFSALTASFRI
+584 RKTDFSALTASFQI
-598 ADGVAR
+598 ANGVAQ

-641 SKGQGGKSVD
+641 SKGQGGKTVD

-667 APSYRLDVKE
+667 APSYKLDVKA
-677 LLSNNKLLEE
+677 LLSNNKVLEE

-701 GDKADNEGG
+701 GDKADNEGVKG
-710 EGGGRPVAQGLVQV
+710 VADQLLKGL
-724 VTAFRV
+724 
-730 IAMQSPPRAGSVHC
+730 
-744 GSLPGKVFKRDA
+744 FK
-756 AGVGSKREGCLGRTK
+756 
-771 MVSLWFYQGADE
+771 

>member
-31 FKPQLVEQVRKST
+31 FKPQLAEQVRKST
-44 GRELVMEGDIGW
+44 GRELVIQGDIGW
-56 RFWPSLGLSLEQV
+56 RFWPSLGLSLEKV

-81 LVRFTRGEASVG
+81 LVRFEQGEASVG
-93 LLPLLSH
+93 LLSLLSH
-100 KLEIGKVTLSGAH
+100 RLEIGKVTLSGAH
-113 LFIQTKAD
+113 LFIQTRAD
-121 GSSNLS
+121 GSSNLR
-127 DLLKAS
+127 DLIQAS
-133 AEPKGEATTSEP
+133 ADPKGEATTSEP
-145 VATTPPPASD
+145 AATTPPVASD

-160 ISLQGVE
+160 ISLQGIALVD
-167 LQQASAL
+167 ASAL
-174 LQDDRS
+174 VRDDRS
-180 GTVSRLEQLD
+180 GTVSRLDRLD
-190 LNLGQLAV
+190 LDLGQLTPGE
-198 DQWVPVTL
+198 WVPVTL
-206 AAKGAQGELAFDLK
+206 AAKGAQGDLAFDLK

-228 PDASRS
+228 REAMKS
-234 ELKDVALAGSLSEP
+234 ELKDLHLSGSLNQP

-256 LKADRLALGEWSS
+256 LKADRLALGQWSS

-305 EVSDAVLAAKLGGDA
+305 EISDAVLAAKLSGDA
-320 LPRPQMQVKL
+320 LPRPQMQLKL
-330 AGFARAELGKQ
+330 AGFARAELYKQ
-341 NVTLSNLVMGVD
+341 AVTLSNLVMGVD
-353 DALLSGN
+353 DALLSGS
-360 GSVQLGAV
+360 GAVRLGAV
-368 PRVEFDLKGEK
+368 PKVDFDLKGDK
-379 LDVDGWLGQSAKAAP
+379 LDLDSWLGQP
-394 AAPAAASSGAAAP
+394 ARTASAAATSGAAAP
-407 AGTTAQ
+407 AG
-413 AAAPAAKA
+413 APAQTAAQA

-426 PDLTALKAVDLAG
+426 PDLTALKSVDLAG

-479 QVTASG
+479 KVTASG
-485 VLDARQQPARYQVH
+485 LLDARQQPARYQVH

-532 AGLSELALRSRMQGK
+532 SGLSEQALRSRMQGK

-570 ATLTGKGADQVKEA
+570 ATLTGKGADQVKEV
-584 RKTDFSALTASFRI
+584 RKTDFSALTASFQI
-598 ADGVAR
+598 ANGIAR

-641 SKGQGGKSVD
+641 SKGQGGKTVD

-667 APSYRLDVKE
+667 APSYKLDVKE
-677 LLSNNKLLEE
+677 LLSNNKVLEE

-701 GDKADNEGG
+701 GDKADNEGVKG
-710 EGGGRPVAQGLVQV
+710 VADQLLKGL
-724 VTAFRV
+724 
-730 IAMQSPPRAGSVHC
+730 
-744 GSLPGKVFKRDA
+744 FK
-756 AGVGSKREGCLGRTK
+756 
-771 MVSLWFYQGADE
+771 

>member
-31 FKPQLVEQVRKST
+31 FKPQLAEQVRKST
-44 GRELVMEGDIGW
+44 GRELVIQGDIGW
-56 RFWPSLGLSLEQV
+56 RFWPSLGLSLEKV

-81 LVRFTRGEASVG
+81 LVRFEQGEASVG

-100 KLEIGKVTLSGAH
+100 RLEIGKVTLSGAH
-113 LFIQTKAD
+113 LFIQARAD

-127 DLLKAS
+127 DLLKSS
-133 AEPKGEATTSEP
+133 ADPKGEATTEP
-145 VATTPPPASD
+145 AATTPPPASD

-160 ISLQGVE
+160 ISLQGIALVD
-167 LQQASAL
+167 ASAL
-174 LQDDRS
+174 VRDDRS
-180 GTVSRLEQLD
+180 GTVSRLDRLD
-190 LNLGQLAV
+190 LDLGQLTPGE
-198 DQWVPVTL
+198 WIPVTL
-206 AAKGAQGELAFDLK
+206 AAKGAQGDLAFDLK
-220 GSAQLKLA
+220 GQAQLKPA
-228 PDASRS
+228 REAMKS
-234 ELKDVALAGSLSEP
+234 ELKDLNLSGSLNQP
-248 TQRLDAFS
+248 AQRLDAFT

-269 LTLSLQ
+269 LSLSLS

-305 EVSDAVLAAKLGGDA
+305 ELSDAVLAAKLSGDS

-330 AGFARAELGKQ
+330 AGFARAELDKQ
-341 NVTLSNLVMGVD
+341 SVALSNLVMGVD
-353 DALLSGN
+353 DALLSGS
-360 GSVQLGAV
+360 GAVRLGAV
-368 PRVEFDLKGEK
+368 PKVDFDLKGDK
-379 LDVDGWLGQSAKAAP
+379 LDLDAWLGQSAKAAP
-394 AAPAAASSGAAAP
+394 AAATSGAAAP
-407 AGTTAQ
+407 AGAQ
-413 AAAPAAKA
+413 AQTAAPATKA
-421 LSTAE
+421 LSTQE
-426 PDLTALKAVDLAG
+426 PDLTALKSVDLAG
-439 RLQLGSLRLKGLD
+439 RLQLGSLRVKGLD

-479 QVTASG
+479 KVTASG
-485 VLDARQQPARYQVH
+485 LLDARQQPARYQVH

-525 LEVEVQG
+525 LEVEAQG
-532 AGLSELALRSRMQGK
+532 SGLSEQALRSRMQGK
-547 VNLKLSDGAL
+547 VKLKLSDGAL

-570 ATLTGKGADQVKEA
+570 ATLTGKGADQVKEV
-584 RKTDFSALTASFRI
+584 RKTDFSALTASFQI
-598 ADGVAR
+598 ANGIAR

-641 SKGQGGKSVD
+641 SKGQGGKTVD

-667 APSYRLDVKE
+667 APSYKLDVKA
-677 LLSNNKLLEE
+677 LLSNNKVLEE

-701 GDKADNEGG
+701 GDKADNEGVKG
-710 EGGGRPVAQGLVQV
+710 VADQLLKGL
-724 VTAFRV
+724 
-730 IAMQSPPRAGSVHC
+730 
-744 GSLPGKVFKRDA
+744 FK
-756 AGVGSKREGCLGRTK
+756 
-771 MVSLWFYQGADE
+771 

>member
-1 MKKIIYILLGLA
+1 M
-13 LAAVVAIAALVSL
+13 
-26 IDPNQ
+26 
-31 FKPQLVEQVRKST
+31 
-44 GRELVMEGDIGW
+44 
-56 RFWPSLGLSLEQV
+56 
-69 ALRNPAGFAEPD
+69 
-81 LVRFTRGEASVG
+81 
-93 LLPLLSH
+93 
-100 KLEIGKVTLSGAH
+100 
-113 LFIQTKAD
+113 
-121 GSSNLS
+121 
-127 DLLKAS
+127 
-133 AEPKGEATTSEP
+133 
-145 VATTPPPASD
+145 
-155 KQPWQ
+155 
-160 ISLQGVE
+160 
-167 LQQASAL
+167 
-174 LQDDRS
+174 
-180 GTVSRLEQLD
+180 
-190 LNLGQLAV
+190 
-198 DQWVPVTL
+198 
-206 AAKGAQGELAFDLK
+206 
-220 GSAQLKLA
+220 
-228 PDASRS
+228 
-234 ELKDVALAGSLSEP
+234 
-248 TQRLDAFS
+248 
-256 LKADRLALGEWSS
+256 
-269 LTLSLQ
+269 Q

-305 EVSDAVLAAKLGGDA
+305 EVSDAVLAAKLSGDA
-320 LPRPQMQVKL
+320 LPRPQLQVKL
-330 AGFARAELGKQ
+330 AGFARAELDKQ
-341 NVTLSNLVMGVD
+341 NVTLTNLVMGVD

-379 LDVDGWLGQSAKAAP
+379 LDLDGWLGQPAK

-426 PDLTALKAVDLAG
+426 PDLTALKSVDLAG
-439 RLQLGSLRLKGLD
+439 RLQLGSVRLKGLD

-479 QVTASG
+479 KVTASG
-485 VLDARQQPARYQVH
+485 VLDARQKPARYQAH

-598 ADGVAR
+598 ADGVAQ

-641 SKGQGGKSVD
+641 SKGQGGKDVD

-667 APSYRLDVKE
+667 APSYRLDVKA

-701 GDKADNEGG
+701 GDKADNEGVKG
-710 EGGGRPVAQGLVQV
+710 VADQLLKGL
-724 VTAFRV
+724 
-730 IAMQSPPRAGSVHC
+730 
-744 GSLPGKVFKRDA
+744 FK
-756 AGVGSKREGCLGRTK
+756 
-771 MVSLWFYQGADE
+771 

>member
-31 FKPQLVEQVRKST
+31 FKPQLAEQVRKST
-44 GRELVMEGDIGW
+44 GRELVIQGDIGW
-56 RFWPSLGLSLEQV
+56 RFWPSLGLSLEKV

-81 LVRFTRGEASVG
+81 LVRFEQGEASVG

-100 KLEIGKVTLSGAH
+100 RLEIGKVTLSGAH
-113 LFIQTKAD
+113 LFIQTRAD
-121 GSSNLS
+121 GSSNLR
-127 DLLKAS
+127 DLLQAS
-133 AEPKGEATTSEP
+133 ADPKGEATSEP
-145 VATTPPPASD
+145 AATTPPAASD

-160 ISLQGVE
+160 ISLQGIALVD
-167 LQQASAL
+167 ASAL
-174 LQDDRS
+174 VRDDRS
-180 GTVSRLEQLD
+180 GTVSRLDRLD
-190 LNLGQLAV
+190 LDLGQLTPGE
-198 DQWVPVTL
+198 WVPVTL
-206 AAKGAQGELAFDLK
+206 AAKGAQGDLAFDLK
-220 GSAQLKLA
+220 GQAQLKPA
-228 PDASRS
+228 REAMKS
-234 ELKDVALAGSLSEP
+234 ELKDLNLSGSLNQP

-269 LTLSLQ
+269 LSLSLS

-305 EVSDAVLAAKLGGDA
+305 ELSDAVLAAKLSGDA
-320 LPRPQMQVKL
+320 LPRPQMQLKL
-330 AGFARAELGKQ
+330 AGFARAELDKQ
-341 NVTLSNLVMGVD
+341 AVTLSNLVMGVD
-353 DALLSGN
+353 DALLSGS
-360 GSVQLGAV
+360 GAVRLGAV
-368 PRVEFDLKGEK
+368 PKVDFDLKGEK
-379 LDVDGWLGQSAKAAP
+379 LDLDGWLGQPAKAAP
-394 AAPAAASSGAAAP
+394 VAATSGAAAP
-407 AGTTAQ
+407 AGTPTQTAV
-413 AAAPAAKA
+413 PANRA

-426 PDLTALKAVDLAG
+426 PDLTALKSVDLAG

-499 KRVQGVDVRPL
+499 KRVQGVEVRPL

-532 AGLSELALRSRMQGK
+532 SGLSEQALRSRMQGK

-570 ATLTGKGADQVKEA
+570 ATLTGKGADQVKEV
-584 RKTDFSALTASFRI
+584 RKTDFSALTASFQI
-598 ADGVAR
+598 ADGIAR

-641 SKGQGGKSVD
+641 SKGQGGKTVD

-667 APSYRLDVKE
+667 APSYKLDVKE
-677 LLSNNKLLEE
+677 LLSNNKVLEE

-701 GDKADNEGG
+701 GDKADNEGVKG
-710 EGGGRPVAQGLVQV
+710 VADQLLKGL
-724 VTAFRV
+724 
-730 IAMQSPPRAGSVHC
+730 
-744 GSLPGKVFKRDA
+744 FK
-756 AGVGSKREGCLGRTK
+756 
-771 MVSLWFYQGADE
+771 

>member
-44 GRELVMEGDIGW
+44 GRELVIQGDIGW

-100 KLEIGKVTLSGAH
+100 RLEIGKVTLSGAH
-113 LFIQTKAD
+113 LFIQTRAD

-133 AEPKGEATTSEP
+133 AEPKGEAASEP
-145 VATTPPPASD
+145 AATTPPPASD

-160 ISLQGVE
+160 ISLQGIALVD
-167 LQQASAL
+167 ASAL
-174 LQDDRS
+174 VRDDRS
-180 GTVSRLEQLD
+180 GTVSRLDRLD
-190 LNLGQLAV
+190 LDLGQLTPGE
-198 DQWVPVTL
+198 WVPVTL
-206 AAKGAQGELAFDLK
+206 AAKGAQGDLAFDLK
-220 GSAQLKLA
+220 GQAQLKPA
-228 PDASRS
+228 REAMKS
-234 ELKDVALAGSLSEP
+234 ELKDLNLSGSLNQP
-248 TQRLDAFS
+248 AQRLDAFT

-269 LTLSLQ
+269 LSLSLS

-280 ADKPTLAGT
+280 ADKPSLAGT

-305 EVSDAVLAAKLGGDA
+305 ELSDAVLAAKLSGDS

-330 AGFARAELGKQ
+330 AGFARAELDKQ
-341 NVTLSNLVMGVD
+341 SVALSNLVLGAD
-353 DALLSGN
+353 DTLLSG
-360 GSVQLGAV
+360 SGAV
-368 PRVEFDLKGEK
+368 RLGVVPKVDFDLKGDK
-379 LDVDGWLGQSAKAAP
+379 LDLDAWLGQSAKAAP
-394 AAPAAASSGAAAP
+394 AAATSGAAAP
-407 AGTTAQ
+407 AGAKEQ
-413 AAAPAAKA
+413 AAAPANRA
-421 LSTAE
+421 LSTVE
-426 PDLTALKAVDLAG
+426 PDLTALKSVDLAG

-485 VLDARQQPARYQVH
+485 LLDARQQPARYQVH
-499 KRVQGVDVRPL
+499 KRVQGVEVRPL

-525 LEVEVQG
+525 LEVEAQG
-532 AGLSELALRSRMQGK
+532 SGLSGQALRSRMQGK
-547 VNLKLSDGAL
+547 VSLKLSDGAL

-570 ATLTGKGADQVKEA
+570 ATLTGKGADQVKEV
-584 RKTDFSALTASFRI
+584 RKTDFSALTASFQI

-614 LRVKGQGQTAL
+614 LRVKGQGQTTL

-641 SKGQGGKSVD
+641 SKGQGGKTVD

-667 APSYRLDVKE
+667 APSYKLDVKA
-677 LLSNNKLLEE
+677 LLSNNKVLEE

-701 GDKADNEGG
+701 GDKADNEGVKG
-710 EGGGRPVAQGLVQV
+710 VADQLLKGL
-724 VTAFRV
+724 
-730 IAMQSPPRAGSVHC
+730 
-744 GSLPGKVFKRDA
+744 FK
-756 AGVGSKREGCLGRTK
+756 
-771 MVSLWFYQGADE
+771 